1 MLTIHPHV
9 EPIKT
14 PHKSSEMVVHATN
27 YCIQPC
33 KPGVVENLC
42 GLHLPKLLIYHLQI
56 IINSIGVLPH
66 LLLEILCEALGT
78 RCKPSSVII
87 IFIS

>member
-1 MLTIHPHV
+1 
-9 EPIKT
+9 
-14 PHKSSEMVVHATN
+14 
-27 YCIQPC
+27 
-33 KPGVVENLC
+33 LC